1 MNDKDI
7 LVIHPYLKK
16 KRINKDYF
24 LEEAINLVKAINLN
38 CIDSLLVGLD
48 TISPKTYLNKGF
60 IRKIKLEA
68 SNYKVDL
75 LLINTTLSPI
85 QQRNLEKDLNC
96 KVLDRT
102 NLILEI
108 FGSRAKSNE
117 GKLSVTLASLE
128 YQKSRLVRSWT
139 HLERQR
145 GGAGFMGGPG
155 EKQIESD
162 RRQITERINRL
173 KKKIKNIISRRNNQR
188 YRRQKNK
195 VPIISLV
202 GYTNSGKSTL
212 FNKLTK
218 ANVLSKDMLF
228 ASLDS
233 TIRKSFFKNMNFV
246 FVDTVGFIRDLP
258 TTLIDAF
265 KSTLD
270 EIIYSD
276 LILHVRDISSQYYL
290 EQRNEVI
297 KILDEIGI
305 YNDDQRIIEVINKV
319 DLIDNLNKHHN
330 SFSNQS
336 VHVSAL
342 SGEGIEELKTK
353 IAKKL
358 PELLQ

>member
-38 CIDSLLVGLD
+38 CIDSLLVGLE

-60 IRKIKLEA
+60 IRKIKMEI

-319 DLIDNLNKHHN
+319 DLIENLNKHHN

-353 IAKKL
+353 IAKKIT
-358 PELLQ
+358 

>member
-1 MNDKDI
+1 MNNKDI
-7 LVIHPYLKK
+7 LVIHPYLKR

-48 TISPKTYLNKGF
+48 KISSKTFLNKGF
-60 IRKIKLEA
+60 IRRIKLEA
-68 SNYKVDL
+68 SNSKIDL
-75 LLINTTLSPI
+75 LLINTNLSPI
-85 QQRNLEKDLNC
+85 QHRNLEKELNC

-108 FGSRAKSNE
+108 FGSRARSNE
-117 GKLSVTLASLE
+117 GKLSVMLASLE

-162 RRQITERINRL
+162 RRQLTEKINRL
-173 KKKIKNIISRRNNQR
+173 KKKIKNIILSRNNQR
-188 YRRQKNK
+188 YRRRKNK
-195 VPIISLV
+195 VPIISLI

-218 ANVLSKDMLF
+218 SNVLSKDMLF
-228 ASLDS
+228 SSLDS
-233 TIRKSFFKNMNFV
+233 TIRKSFFKNVNFL

-297 KILDEIGI
+297 KILHEIGI
-305 YNDDQRIIEVINKV
+305 YDDDERIIEVINKV
-319 DLIDNLNKHHN
+319 DLMKNLNNYHN
-330 SFSNQS
+330 SFNDQL
-336 VHVSAL
+336 VYISAL
-342 SGEGIEELKTK
+342 SGEGIEDLKTK
-353 IAKKL
+353 IANKII
-358 PELLQ
+358 

>member
-117 GKLSVTLASLE
+117 GKLSVTLASLQ

-353 IAKKL
+353 IAKKIT
-358 PELLQ
+358 

>member
-16 KRINKDYF
+16 GRINKDYF
-24 LEEAINLVKAINLN
+24 LEEAVNLVKAINLN
-38 CIDSLLVGLD
+38 CVDSLLVGLD
-48 TISPKTYLNKGF
+48 KISPKTYLNKGF

-68 SNYKVDL
+68 SNNKIDL

-117 GKLSVTLASLE
+117 GKLSVMLASLE

-162 RRQITERINRL
+162 RRQITEKINRL
-173 KKKIKNIISRRNNQR
+173 KKRIKNIILSRDNQR
-188 YRRQKNK
+188 YRRKKNK

-233 TIRKSFFKNMNFV
+233 TIRKSFFKNVNFL

-297 KILDEIGI
+297 KILHEIGI
-305 YNDDQRIIEVINKV
+305 YDDDERIIEVINKV
-319 DLIDNLNKHHN
+319 DLIKDINNYHN
-330 SFSNQS
+330 SFNNQS
-336 VHVSAL
+336 VYVSAL

-353 IAKKL
+353 IIGKIS
-358 PELLQ
+358 

>member
-1 MNDKDI
+1 MNNRDI

-353 IAKKL
+353 IAKKIT
-358 PELLQ
+358 

>member
-1 MNDKDI
+1 MNNRDI

-290 EQRNEVI
+290 INVI
-297 KILDEIGI
+297 LIPYTEYMWAMNPHQFISHMYSVYQI
-305 YNDDQRIIEVINKV
+305 NII
-319 DLIDNLNKHHN
+319 
-330 SFSNQS
+330 
-336 VHVSAL
+336 
-342 SGEGIEELKTK
+342 
-353 IAKKL
+353 
-358 PELLQ
+358 

>member
-1 MNDKDI
+1 MNNKDI
-7 LVIHPYLKK
+7 LVIHPYLKR

-48 TISPKTYLNKGF
+48 KISSKTFLNKGF
-60 IRKIKLEA
+60 IRRIKLEA
-68 SNYKVDL
+68 SNSKIDL
-75 LLINTTLSPI
+75 LLINTNLSPI
-85 QQRNLEKDLNC
+85 QHRNLEKELNC

-108 FGSRAKSNE
+108 FGSRARSNE
-117 GKLSVTLASLE
+117 GKLSVMLASLE

-162 RRQITERINRL
+162 RRQLTEKINRL
-173 KKKIKNIISRRNNQR
+173 KKKIKNIILSRNNQR
-188 YRRQKNK
+188 YRRRKNK
-195 VPIISLV
+195 VPIISLI

-218 ANVLSKDMLF
+218 SNVLSKDMLF

-233 TIRKSFFKNMNFV
+233 TIRKSFFKNVNFL

-297 KILDEIGI
+297 KILHEIGI
-305 YNDDQRIIEVINKV
+305 YDDDERIIEVINKV
-319 DLIDNLNKHHN
+319 DLMKNLNNYHN
-330 SFSNQS
+330 SFNDQL
-336 VHVSAL
+336 VYISAL
-342 SGEGIEELKTK
+342 SGEGIEDLKTK
-353 IAKKL
+353 IANKII
-358 PELLQ
+358 

>member
-24 LEEAINLVKAINLN
+24 LEEAINIVKAINLN

-319 DLIDNLNKHHN
+319 DLIENLNKHHN

-353 IAKKL
+353 IAKKIT
-358 PELLQ
+358 

>member
-117 GKLSVTLASLE
+117 GKLSVTLASLQ

-173 KKKIKNIISRRNNQR
+173 KKKIKNIISSRNNQR
-188 YRRQKNK
+188 YRRKKNK